1 MLLRCTLTT
10 LTGAAGAAAGGGG
23 EEQPNRKQAMIVALA
38 TRARD
43 AGFTGL
49 HMPAGFELI
58 DVIA

>member
-23 EEQPNRKQAMIVALA
+23 AEQPNRKQVMIAALA
-38 TRARD
+38 TRARGRF
-43 AGFTGL
+43 AGL
-49 HMPAGFELI
+49 HMPVAFELF